1 MPQDEPVVTGTPD
14 SRSVRR
20 LEHDLERFDAR
31 VRRWSNARW
40 QGEARN
46 GRPRAD
52 IVYDLVLML
61 AVLGRAAGN
70 GAPPAV
76 PERLAP
82 HAIADQVV
90 VLGREILN
98 APGGASADSN
108 ADAAVEA
115 IERVSGEIFSL

>member
-1 MPQDEPVVTGTPD
+1 MPEDERVAAGTPD

-20 LEHDLERFDAR
+20 LAHDLERFDAR

-52 IVYDLVLML
+52 IVYDLVLTL
-61 AVLGRAAGN
+61 ATLGRAAGN
-70 GAPPAV
+70 GAPSVV

-90 VLGREILN
+90 VVAREILH
-98 APGGASADSN
+98 APGGESADTS

-115 IERVSGEIFSL
+115 IEHVSGEIFSL